1 MESSLQSESMKC
13 LSATKTRCSS
23 GILLPAWK
31 PLDNISYNDSVLRS
45 TVYFLC
51 LLYMFLGVSIIA
63 DKFMT
68 SIEVITSK
76 EKQLVI
82 KRKGIKQVRVF
93 KMNESLLSLS
103 ITYVHFTFANDSI
116 MDYFWLLFIKL
127 QLEIHCACLY
137 FVIIFLSTCI
147 LILRDHSWV

>member
-1 MESSLQSESMKC
+1 MESSLQSESMNC

-23 GILLPAWK
+23 GILLPAWE
-31 PLDNISYNDSVLRS
+31 PSDNISYNDSVLRS

-103 ITYVHFTFANDSI
+103 ITYVNFTFANDSL
-116 MDYFWLLFIKL
+116 MDYFWLLLIKR
-127 QLEIHCACLY
+127 QLKIHCAFLY
-137 FVIIFLSTCI
+137 FVIIFLSK